1 MKDHDKKRER
11 IQATKL
17 ILELWILVVHLR
29 PFFMILDLNPESPSV
44 GLIPHETA
52 GSRNNRSSSH
62 FPGNGSNGKQHQ
74 YMDST
79 FLYFF

>member
-1 MKDHDKKRER
+1 MVLKCVFDVYLPNKKDIAACMKDHDEKRER

-44 GLIPHETA
+44 GSLIPHETA
-52 GSRNNRSSSH
+52 GS
-62 FPGNGSNGKQHQ
+62 
-74 YMDST
+74 
-79 FLYFF
+79 